1 MTGLGSIFRILGAA
15 SALAVSLTLALA
27 SASHGRALSDA
38 EKTSLSTTVSDF
50 NGAIKSANID
60 RISQTVPPRIFD
72 LLAKKANIDAAV
84 IRETMTRMLKS
95 TMEEAPFEDFS
106 MDVEHAAFKETPNGD
121 PYALIP
127 TKVSLNVE
135 GQRFKVSTHTLAL
148 LDGETWYLVRV
159 SEDQQVMLLRE
170 AYPNFVAEKFPES
183 TTETLN

>member
-1 MTGLGSIFRILGAA
+1 MTGVSPIFRIFGAA
-15 SALAVSLTLALA
+15 IALTLVLTGVAEA
-27 SASHGRALSDA
+27 RALNDSERA
-38 EKTSLSTTVSDF
+38 SLSATVSDF
-50 NGAIKSANID
+50 NGAIKAANID

-95 TMEEAPFEDFS
+95 TMDETPFEAFS
-106 MDVEHAAFKETPNGD
+106 MDMARATFKETPNGD

-127 TKVSLNVE
+127 TEVSLAVG

-159 SEDQQVMLLRE
+159 SEEQQVALLRE
-170 AYPNFVAEKFPES
+170 AYPNFTAEKFPQS

>member
-1 MTGLGSIFRILGAA
+1 MIGLGSIFRILSAA
-15 SALAVSLTLALA
+15 IVLILALA
-27 SASHGRALSDA
+27 GASHARSLNDA

-50 NGAIKSANID
+50 NGAIKSANIE

-72 LLAKKANIDAAV
+72 LLAKKTNVDAAV
-84 IRETMTRMLKS
+84 IRQTMMNLLKS

-106 MDVEHAAFKETPNGD
+106 MDVEHAAFKETQQGE

-127 TKVSLNVE
+127 TNVSLNVE

-159 SEDQQVMLLRE
+159 SEEQQVALLRE
-170 AYPNFVAEKFPES
+170 AYPNFVAEKFPAS
-183 TTETLN
+183 TTETLK

>member
-1 MTGLGSIFRILGAA
+1 MTGIGAIFRIFGAA
-15 SALAVSLTLALA
+15 IALTVALANTAYARGLN
-27 SASHGRALSDA
+27 DA
-38 EKTSLSTTVSDF
+38 EKASLSTTVNDF

-84 IRETMTRMLKS
+84 IRETMLQLLKS
-95 TMEEAPFEDFS
+95 TMKETPFEDFS
-106 MDVEHAAFKETPNGD
+106 MDLQQAAFKETPQGE

-127 TKVSLNVE
+127 TQVSLAVE
-135 GQRFKVSTHTLAL
+135 GKRFKVSTHTLAL

-159 SEDQQVMLLRE
+159 SEEQQVMLLRE

-183 TTETLN
+183 RMEELN